1 LNIGI
6 ETLSSTAEVRLKKS
20 FFIGVM
26 LRSTGLDNLTYI
38 DSSLDVGKVSPEI
51 KNDVREKR
59 RDDHPISRCGIGSRV
74 RVCGCRRFT
83 PHDYLSRVLASA

>member
-26 LRSTGLDNLTYI
+26 LRSTGLDNLTFI
-38 DSSLDVGKVSPEI
+38 DSSLDVVGKFRL
-51 KNDVREKR
+51 K
-59 RDDHPISRCGIGSRV
+59 
-74 RVCGCRRFT
+74 
-83 PHDYLSRVLASA
+83 